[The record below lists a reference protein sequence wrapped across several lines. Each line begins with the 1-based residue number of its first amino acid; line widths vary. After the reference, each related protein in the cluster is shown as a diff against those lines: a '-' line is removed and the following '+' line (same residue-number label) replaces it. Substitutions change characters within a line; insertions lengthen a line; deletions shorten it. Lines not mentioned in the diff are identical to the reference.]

1 MISKKAKN
9 RKKVISF
16 LMRFVTLI
24 KPGSLTPFQIKIIR
38 KLVSIAS
45 HRRSSV
51 KKNVIEKIKLDQ
63 LDLYRI
69 IPNKISDEKKILF
82 FHGGG
87 FFIGNFNIYRNYV
100 SFLAEV
106 ISREIIFVDYELGPE
121 SKYPS
126 QLEQAKKAYSF
137 ILEKCNG
144 SHIILAGDSAGGNLA
159 LSLYLA
165 LEKEK
170 FTKPLAIFCVSP
182 WVNPTALLAE
192 YPDSFCESDVLIGPF
207 IKRAKETGSG
217 PLSYLY
223 CNESDQ
229 NNVLISPL
237 FGDFRNSPPIMIQYA
252 EKEMLSIQIEQ
263 FLKRLKKQRVSV
275 QSIVWKDLWHDFQL
289 ETDLIETHR
298 SFALFK
304 EFLDEQ
310 PIQPLSSPA

>member
-1 MISKKAKN
+1 
-9 RKKVISF
+9 
-16 LMRFVTLI
+16 MRLVALT
-24 KPGSLTPFQIKIIR
+24 KPGSLSLFQIKIIR
-38 KLVSIAS
+38 KLVAIAS
-45 HRRSSV
+45 NRRSAFN
-51 KKNVIEKIKLDQ
+51 KVIQEKITLDQ

-69 IPNKISDEKKILF
+69 IPNKVFDEKKILF

-87 FFIGNFNIYRNYV
+87 FFVGNFKIYRNYV

-106 ISREIIFVDYELGPE
+106 ISREIIFVEYNLAPE

-137 ILEKCNG
+137 ILEKSNT

-159 LSLYLA
+159 LA
-165 LEKEK
+165 LMLVLKK
-170 FTKPLAIFCVSP
+170 DRSKKPKGIFCISP

-217 PLSYLY
+217 PLSYVY
-223 CNESDQ
+223 CNESNQ
-229 NNVLISPL
+229 SNALISPL
-237 FGDFRNSPPIMIQYA
+237 FGDFCGSPPIMIQYA
-252 EKEMLSIQIEQ
+252 ENEMLSIQIEQ
-263 FLKRLKKQRVSV
+263 FLKRLKKQKVSV
-275 QSIVWKDLWHDFQL
+275 QTIVWKGLWHDFQL

-304 EFLDEQ
+304 DFLDEL
-310 PIQPLSSPA
+310 PS

>member
-1 MISKKAKN
+1 MISKKARN

-16 LMRFVTLI
+16 LMRLVALI
-24 KPGSLTPFQIKIIR
+24 KPGNLSLLQVKIIR
-38 KLVSIAS
+38 KLVLIAS

-51 KKNVIEKIKLDQ
+51 EKNVVEKIKLDQ

-87 FFIGNFNIYRNYV
+87 FFIGNFKIYRNYV

-106 ISREIIFVDYELGPE
+106 ISREIIFVEYNLAPE
-121 SKYPS
+121 SKFPS

-137 ILEKCNG
+137 ILEKCNA

-159 LSLYLA
+159 LA
-165 LEKEK
+165 LLLVLKK
-170 FTKPLAIFCVSP
+170 GKSKKPKGIFCISP

-217 PLSYLY
+217 PLSYVY
-223 CNESDQ
+223 CNESGQ
-229 NNVLISPL
+229 SNALISPL
-237 FGDFRNSPPIMIQYA
+237 FGDFRDSPPIMVQYV
-252 EKEMLSIQIEQ
+252 EHEMLSIQIEQ
-263 FLKRLKKQRVSV
+263 FLKALKQQKVRV
-275 QSIVWKDLWHDFQL
+275 QTIVWKDLWHDFQL

-304 EFLDEQ
+304 DFLDEMA
-310 PIQPLSSPA
+310 S

>member
-1 MISKKAKN
+1 MISKKARN

-16 LMRFVTLI
+16 LMRLVALI
-24 KPGSLTPFQIKIIR
+24 KPGSLSLLQVKIIR
-38 KLVSIAS
+38 KLVLIAS

-51 KKNVIEKIKLDQ
+51 EKNVVEKIKLDQ

-69 IPNKISDEKKILF
+69 IPNKISDKKKILF

-87 FFIGNFNIYRNYV
+87 FFIGNFKIYRNYV

-106 ISREIIFVDYELGPE
+106 ISREIIFVEYNLAPE
-121 SKYPS
+121 SKFPS

-137 ILEKCNG
+137 ILEKCNA

-159 LSLYLA
+159 LA
-165 LEKEK
+165 LMLVLKK
-170 FTKPLAIFCVSP
+170 DKSKKPKGIFCISP

-217 PLSYLY
+217 PLSYVY

-229 NNVLISPL
+229 SNALISPL
-237 FGDFRNSPPIMIQYA
+237 FGDFRDSPPIMIQYA
-252 EKEMLSIQIEQ
+252 ENEMLSIQIEQ
-263 FLKRLKKQRVSV
+263 FLKRLKKQKVRV
-275 QSIVWKDLWHDFQL
+275 QTIVWKDLWHDFQL

-304 EFLDEQ
+304 DFLDEMA
-310 PIQPLSSPA
+310 S